1 MMLNNVVKFI
11 RDTYKTTEFIA
22 LHEPSFDG
30 NELSYVTEAIKS
42 TYVSSVGKFVDEFE
56 KKIEIYTDSPRAIS
70 TVNGTAA
77 LHAALHV
84 AGVKPGD
91 AVITQALTFVATC
104 NVIHHMGAEPVF
116 VDVSKNT
123 MGLCPNA
130 LEKFLE
136 DHAVIRENGTYLKSS
151 NKRIKAVVPMHTY
164 GHPVELD
171 ELVLICDKWELV
183 LVEDAA
189 ESLGSFYKGRHTG
202 TFGKFGAISFNGNKI
217 ITTGGGGMVLCSSA
231 DWGQRVKHVTT
242 TAKVVHPYEFYHDE
256 AGFNYRMPNLNAAL
270 GYGQLEVLGGHLLK
284 KRQLAMHY
292 KQFFQGSDYGF
303 FDEPANAESNFWLNT
318 VVCTDLVARDE
329 FIKGTNSLGIMT
341 RPIWQLMHR
350 LPMFQNA
357 QRGTLENSEWFEA
370 RAVNIPSSPV
380 EL

>member
-1 MMLNNVVKFI
+1 MLNNIVKFI
-11 RDTYKTTEFIA
+11 RDTYKTSEFIA

-30 NELSYVTEAIKS
+30 NELSYITEAIKS
-42 TYVSSVGKFVDEFE
+42 TYVSSVGKFVGEFE
-56 KKIEIYTDSPRAIS
+56 REIEIYTDSPRAIS

-84 AGVKPGD
+84 AGVKSGD
-91 AVITQALTFVATC
+91 VVITQALTFVATC
-104 NVIHHMGAEPVF
+104 NVIHHMGAESVF
-116 VDVSKNT
+116 VDVSKKT
-123 MGLCPNA
+123 MGLCPYA
-130 LEKFLE
+130 LEIFLE
-136 DHAVIRENGTYLKSS
+136 ENAVIREEETFLKSS
-151 NKRIKAVVPMHTY
+151 NKKIKAVVPMHTY

-171 ELVLICDKWELV
+171 ELVLICDKWNLV

-217 ITTGGGGMVLCSSA
+217 ITTGGGGMVLCSSE
-231 DWGQRVKHVTT
+231 DGGHRVKHITT
-242 TAKVVHPYEFYHDE
+242 TAKAPHPYEFYHDE

-270 GYGQLEVLGGHLLK
+270 GYGQLEVLGNHLRK
-284 KRQLAMHY
+284 KRQLAEHY

-303 FDEPANAESNFWLNT
+303 FDEPAGAKSNFWLNT
-318 VVCTDLVARDE
+318 VLCTDLAARDE

-357 QRGTLENSEWFEA
+357 QRGSLENSEWFEA